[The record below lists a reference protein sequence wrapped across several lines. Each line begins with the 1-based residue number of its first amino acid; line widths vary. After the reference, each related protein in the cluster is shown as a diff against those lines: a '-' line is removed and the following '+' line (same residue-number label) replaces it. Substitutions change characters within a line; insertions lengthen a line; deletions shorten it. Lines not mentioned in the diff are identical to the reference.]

1 MAVAGVNDYTSTY
14 GAAGSTSTKGSSGL
28 SSAAKDYLN
37 DLRQRYSDV
46 NISVA
51 DFRNTK
57 QMESFMMG
65 CGGSNNIIISSNII
79 EQMAK
84 DPAAAAKYEK
94 VIADAP
100 KAGKEIVEGC
110 EAKGLKVLACGTRID
125 QNGKVT
131 YWGVAS
137 KTGENPGTAY
147 KEKIEELI
155 EEIRAKKKEEKLKA
169 KKAEEKKLTE
179 QPIKVSLSKEGYAKL
194 YDENSEQDAA
204 YIKAA
209 KDLEEYA
216 SQQDKARAVIE
227 EWKEQVA
234 KIKNGNKASDY
245 YSYLSDN
252 FDCVKNGDVAISG
265 AYLKKCADD
274 PKEAKKLEENLGLF
288 KDLYKQGYE
297 SAKRNAE
304 RLGGK
309 LVSYSESWSI
319 DSKGNI
325 TMIGQ
330 TTVTSDTGTKS
341 QKELEEELEE
351 RRKEKKEE
359 AKKAEKAKARKA
371 EEKEQLERLQNS
383 GAAIREKVMGENS
396 PLQ

>member
-1 MAVAGVNDYTSTY
+1 MAVTGVNDYTSTY
-14 GAAGSTSTKGSSGL
+14 GAAGSSSTKGSNGL
-28 SSAAKDYLN
+28 SSGAKDYLN

-65 CGGSNNIIISSNII
+65 CSGSNNIIIPSNII

-100 KAGKEIVEGC
+100 QAGKEIVEGC

-131 YWGVAS
+131 YWAVAS

-155 EEIRAKKKEEKLKA
+155 EEIRAKKKEERLK
-169 KKAEEKKLTE
+169 EKKVAEKERME

-194 YDENSEQDAA
+194 YDENR
-204 YIKAA
+204 

-216 SQQDKARAVIE
+216 SQQDKAQAIIE

-234 KIKNGNKASDY
+234 KIKGSNKGTDY
-245 YSYLSDN
+245 YSYLSEKYE
-252 FDCVKNGDVAISG
+252 CVKNGDVAISG
-265 AYLKKCADD
+265 AYLRKCAND
-274 PKEAKKLEENLGLF
+274 PEEAKKLEENLSLF

-297 SAKRNAE
+297 SAKRNAA

-359 AKKAEKAKARKA
+359 AKKAEKVRERKA
-371 EEKEQLERLQNS
+371 EEKERMERLQNS

>member
-1 MAVAGVNDYTSTY
+1 MAVTGVKDYTSTY
-14 GAAGSTSTKGSSGL
+14 GVAGSSSIKGSSGL
-28 SSAAKDYLN
+28 SSEAKDYLN

-100 KAGKEIVEGC
+100 QAGKEIVEGC

-169 KKAEEKKLTE
+169 KKAAEKELME

-194 YDENSEQDAA
+194 YDENR
-204 YIKAA
+204 

-216 SQQDKARAVIE
+216 SQQDKAQAIIA

-234 KIKNGNKASDY
+234 KIKGSNKGADY
-245 YSYLSDN
+245 YSYLSEKY
-252 FDCVKNGDVAISG
+252 DCVKNGDVAISG
-265 AYLKKCADD
+265 AYLRKCAND
-274 PKEAKKLEENLGLF
+274 PEEAKKLEENLSLF

-297 SAKRNAE
+297 SAKRNAA

-359 AKKAEKAKARKA
+359 AKKAEKIKERKA
-371 EEKEQLERLQNS
+371 EEKEQMERLQNS
-383 GAAIREKVMGENS
+383 RATIREKVMGENS